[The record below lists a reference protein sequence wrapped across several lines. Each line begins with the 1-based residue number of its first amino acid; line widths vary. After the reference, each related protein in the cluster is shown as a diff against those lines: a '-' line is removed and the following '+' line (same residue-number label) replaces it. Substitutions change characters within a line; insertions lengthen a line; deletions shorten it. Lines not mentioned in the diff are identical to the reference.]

1 MNPEKA
7 LGDRPGEPRVC
18 SRTGWQSQTSA
29 LLSNPH
35 LVTFKPEEQETRLP
49 IQIEMPVR
57 PPRPLSGLT
66 RRHFAISARRFYSA
80 GARAPAFPTVP
91 ACPTPTCECAAT
103 PAMPDGLEIDH
114 KGKLN
119 GLISNYSEQVLICTG
134 KDDWPSRIEEDN
146 SGDNLAADLKELF
159 GRGGVYSDV
168 SRTLEPACFK
178 TGWVRS
184 LLTVSLFLSRLA
196 ALSQY
201 LRSQL
206 VLRVL
211 CP

>member
-1 MNPEKA
+1 MNPEKV
-7 LGDRPGEPRVC
+7 LGDRPRAQGLLENLVA
-18 SRTGWQSQTSA
+18 TTDTSA
-29 LLSNPH
+29 SLINPY
-35 LVTFKPEEQETRLP
+35 LVTFKPEEQETHLP
-49 IQIEMPVR
+49 IRIEMPVR
-57 PPRPLSGLT
+57 PPRPLPGLT
-66 RRHFAISARRFYSA
+66 RRHFVISSRRFYSA

-103 PAMPDGLEIDH
+103 PAMPDGLDIDH

-168 SRTLEPACFK
+168 SRTLEPA
-178 TGWVRS
+178 
-184 LLTVSLFLSRLA
+184 
-196 ALSQY
+196 
-201 LRSQL
+201 
-206 VLRVL
+206 
-211 CP
+211 